1 MKRAVLLLTL
11 ALVTACAAAGA
22 GGSLETRI
30 LTQGGYAAAEFPQ
43 PQAMAARD
51 QETLQR
57 LWAEVGQGTPPPLG
71 ENETVVFLFAGSRP
85 TGGWSIQPPTAR
97 IENGILVVEAA
108 VQGPPSGGMVSHAI
122 TNPYLVL
129 TVNTRTFDDLLWKR

>member
-1 MKRAVLLLTL
+1 MKRLMLLPML

-22 GGSLETRI
+22 GGTLETRVI
-30 LTQGGYAAAEFPQ
+30 TEGGYAVGDFAQ

-57 LWAEVGQGTPPPLG
+57 LWKDVGQGTPPSLG

-85 TGGWSIQPPTAR
+85 TGGWKIQPPTAK
-97 IENGILVVEAA
+97 IENGILVVEAP
-108 VQGPPSGGMVSHAI
+108 VQGPPGGAMVTQAFTS
-122 TNPYLVL
+122 PYLVL

>member
-1 MKRAVLLLTL
+1 MKRLMLLPML

-22 GGSLETRI
+22 GGALETRVI
-30 LTQGGYAAAEFPQ
+30 TEGGYAAGDFPQ

-57 LWAEVGQGTPPPLG
+57 LWKDVGQGTPPPLG

-85 TGGWSIQPPTAR
+85 TGGWSIQPPAAK
-97 IENGILVVEAA
+97 IENGILVIEAA
-108 VQGPPSGGMVSHAI
+108 VQGPPAGAMVTQAFTS
-122 TNPYLVL
+122 PYLVL